1 MIIKFLSSAILKAL
15 RAATNPSETN
25 KFVTEEDIAE
35 MACQQAFKKTT
46 GEGIETVELNAEEG
60 ENIENVLI
68 EVENTESG
76 NGRILNEITGF
87 DEAVN
92 PVSATIDQQTS
103 NTIIRNRY
111 ETMLNE
117 TDYVRTES
125 VINLANTGL
134 TAQANEYTSSTET
147 TVNSE
152 LALTKDSASLTRG
165 TSQVLVEANGVTIT
179 NNGIDIITPSKLPVT
194 TADLTKYG
202 KIDLYPT
209 HAVSYSG
216 YDLGTKFTDD
226 GAGSTGIRCK
236 TLVTFTQFFEFSL
249 PYEYKDGTDLEL
261 WLKWAGVSNG
271 GTGTSDIKFY
281 YEHIWV
287 PGSGTVPN
295 STLDSVVLAHSSI
308 ASKEIKLNK
317 LFTINGA
324 GKTKDD
330 SAVHFRLTRTD
341 ADAADT
347 YQYGIYVLELYARY
361 TRDKFGD
368 AI

>member
-1 MIIKFLSSAILKAL
+1 MGIIQRQLPQDVYNAL
-15 RAATNPSETN
+15 LAAEGPTQENPFATVSG
-25 KFVTEEDIAE
+25 
-35 MACQQAFKKTT
+35 QQIFKKTT
-46 GEGIETVELNAEEG
+46 GEGIETVELDG
-60 ENIENVLI
+60 EHIENVLI
-68 EVENTESG
+68 EAENTESG

-125 VINLANTGL
+125 VINLVNTGL
-134 TAQANEYTSSTET
+134 TAQANEYTSSTSS

-152 LALTKDSASLTRG
+152 LALTKDAVTLTKG
-165 TSQVLVEANGVTIT
+165 SSQVLVEASGVTIT
-179 NNGIDIITPSKLPVT
+179 NNGTHIITPSKLPLT
-194 TADLTKYG
+194 TTDLTKYG

-236 TLVTFTQFFEFSL
+236 TPVTFTQFFEFSL
-249 PYEYKDGTDLEL
+249 PYEYKGGTDLEI

-281 YEHIWV
+281 YEHVWI
-287 PGSGTVPN
+287 PGSGAIPN
-295 STLDSVVLAHSSI
+295 STIDSIVLAHSSI
-308 ASKEIKLNK
+308 TSKDIKLSK
-317 LFTINGA
+317 LFTVSGT

-341 ADAADT
+341 GDAADT
-347 YQYGIYVLELYARY
+347 YQYGVYVLELYVRY
-361 TRDKFGD
+361 IKDKFGD
-368 AI
+368 TI